1 MTVGLAANVM
11 FVVENALAER
21 DDERRIWCSIVEL
34 CFLNISFAKKLVTA
48 TVFGVWLWFVVP
60 IEIILNYQNSKI
72 ASNRNLWDLAIL

>member
-34 CFLNISFAKKLVTA
+34 CFFSIFKYLLQKSCGHRHRFWSVA
-48 TVFGVWLWFVVP
+48 VVRGP
-60 IEIILNYQNSKI
+60 Y
-72 ASNRNLWDLAIL
+72 

>member
-34 CFLNISFAKKLVTA
+34 CFLNIFCKKAGHRHRFWSVA
-48 TVFGVWLWFVVP
+48 VVRGP
-60 IEIILNYQNSKI
+60 Y
-72 ASNRNLWDLAIL
+72 